1 MSENVSNSLVNRDPD
16 QALLELDRL
25 EFSTDNVTQFS
36 LFRGPFGVSK
46 IDQSPETDQTSP
58 EDESVIL
65 PVEDWL
71 VEPSVF
77 SSTIRESEDT
87 GFIDTFSDILNTGS
101 PIWEPIPTTAENTEK
116 HVPTPQLPLDIL
128 PITTSGSTEAWSILS
143 HYRDRVVPLISP
155 FENGQEVPWRNLI
168 IPCAVSTLGETFMND
183 SSSHARLALLN
194 ALLSASSFH
203 LGQHSTMCIEH
214 WTMAGSSYLKLA
226 QHHLMKCIED
236 ADMIH
241 PRKSKYK
248 EVLMALLSLS
258 TAYVCIDCQ
267 WKLEILLCFPML
279 MLDLDDKGG
288 LREAIIVS
296 NSGREIYQRQWIYT
310 VHCFLQAKGFA
321 PLLRLHAHYG

>member
-1 MSENVSNSLVNRDPD
+1 MSEHVSNSLANRDPD

-71 VEPSVF
+71 IEPNDF
-77 SSTIRESEDT
+77 SSTIGKSEDV
-87 GFIDTFSDILNTGS
+87 GFIDNFNDVLNAESTL
-101 PIWEPIPTTAENTEK
+101 WDLIPTTAENTDE
-116 HVPTPQLPLDIL
+116 HIPTTPQLPLDIL
-128 PITTSGSTEAWSILS
+128 PITLSGSTEAWSILS

-168 IPCAVSTLGETFMND
+168 IPCAVSTLGETFMNG

-203 LGQHSTMCIEH
+203 LGQHSIMCIEH
-214 WTMAGSSYLKLA
+214 WTTTGSSYLKLA
-226 QHHLMKCIED
+226 QHHLMQCIEE
-236 ADMIH
+236 ADMIP

-267 WKLEILLCFPML
+267 WGIETLLYFPML
-279 MLDLDDKGG
+279 IFDLDDKGG

-296 NSGREIYQRQWIYT
+296 DSGREIYQHQWIHT
-310 VHCFLQAKGFA
+310 IHCFL
-321 PLLRLHAHYG
+321 